1 MIASAI
7 AGALTVAT
15 FAALE
20 PTTPK
25 WLIVALVLVFGLTR
39 SAQFMSSNMLAYAEV
54 PSARLSR
61 ATSLG
66 GALQQLSVSFGVSA
80 AAILLALAAPADAT
94 LTAEDFRVVFLLSA
108 LIPLLAI
115 PGFLMLRPDDGAE
128 VIEGRPTS

>member
-1 MIASAI
+1 LGFRWTMIASAI
-7 AGALTVAT
+7 AGALTIAA

-25 WLIVALVLVFGLTR
+25 WLIVGLVLVFGLTR
-39 SAQFMSSNMLAYAEV
+39 SAQFMSSNMLAYADV

-66 GALQQLSVSFGVSA
+66 GTLQQLSVSFGVSA
-80 AAILLALAAPADAT
+80 AAILLAFAAPAEAT
-94 LTAEDFRVVFLLSA
+94 PAAADFRVVFLLSA

-115 PGFLMLRPDDGAE
+115 PGFLMLRSDDGAE
-128 VIEGRPTS
+128 VI